1 MGNPFNRNSA
11 PGRARDASQRSG
23 SFKPGHQKLG
33 GRKKGTPN
41 RISRDTKQL
50 LLEVVR
56 YVGSIGDCN
65 DGVVGY
71 YKWLAKCHPKVFVS
85 QLARLLPLETPKA
98 VSRGWANETATAF
111 ELNETLRKQ
120 VELQLRGRPSDDPG
134 VFEDLVRLAVEAPQS
149 FAAMLGATLL
159 IPPKKDGPGTP
170 GAEPEQHDNDSF
182 ERGER

>member
-1 MGNPFNRNSA
+1 MGNPFNRGSA

-23 SFKPGHQKLG
+23 SFKPGHKKLG

-41 RISRDTKQL
+41 RISGDTKQL

-56 YVGSIGDCN
+56 YVGSIGN
-65 DGVVGY
+65 GKDGVVGY

-85 QLARLLPLETPKA
+85 QCARLLALETPKA
-98 VSRGWANETATAF
+98 VSRWANETATAF

-120 VELQLRGRPSDDPG
+120 AELLLRGRPSDDPG

-149 FAAMLGATLL
+149 FAAMLGATFL
-159 IPPKKDGPGTP
+159 IPPKNDGPGTP
-170 GAEPEQHDNDSF
+170 GAEPEQHDDDSF
-182 ERGER
+182 KRGER

>member
-1 MGNPFNRNSA
+1 MGNPFNRGSA

-41 RISRDTKQL
+41 RISGDTKQL

-56 YVGSIGDCN
+56 YVGSIGN
-65 DGVVGY
+65 GKDGVVGY
-71 YKWLAKCHPKVFVS
+71 YKWLAKCHPKVFLT

-98 VSRGWANETATAF
+98 VSRGRANETATAF

-120 VELQLRGRPSDDPG
+120 AELLLRGRPPDDPG
-134 VFEDLVRLAVEAPQS
+134 VFEELVHLSVESPKA
-149 FAAMLGATLL
+149 FAQLLGAVLL
-159 IPPKKDGPGTP
+159 APPNRT
-170 GAEPEQHDNDSF
+170 
-182 ERGER
+182 R